1 MKCFFSG
8 LFLVFVFTVSAQDF
22 KIQIAAY
29 ADSVPASE
37 FIDRGIEGVTV
48 NHTAD
53 GLWQYFIG
61 YYYTR
66 QEAESIQEQLIDRGY
81 PRPVIIDMA
90 VEEALSERN
99 CGYTSGFAQ
108 APDELPGPV
117 YIVFFDDTKS
127 ILDERD
133 RKMLDKVYAELKS
146 DAKKELIIMGFTDN
160 KGDAEANMELSS
172 QRARAVRNYFINKGV
187 NAIRLFVE
195 SYGESE
201 PWYRNRDA
209 QGKELPQNQQWNNRV
224 MMKYKKQQ
232 Q

>member
-1 MKCFFSG
+1 MKYCLAG
-8 LFLVFVFTVSAQDF
+8 LFWVIAFSASAQVF

-29 ADSVPASE
+29 ADSVPGIH
-37 FIDRGIEGVTV
+37 FTDRGIEGVTV
-48 NHTAD
+48 ERTSD
-53 GLWQYFIG
+53 GLWRYFIG

-66 QEAESIQEQLIDRGY
+66 TEAESIQEQLIDRGF

-117 YIVFFDDTKS
+117 YIVFFDDAKS
-127 ILDERD
+127 VLDDRD

-160 KGDAEANMELSS
+160 KGAAEDNMELSS

-187 NAIRLFVE
+187 NALRLFVE

-201 PWYRNRDA
+201 PWYPNRDA
-209 QGKELPQNQQWNNRV
+209 QGNELPQNQRWNNRV
-224 MMKYKKQQ
+224 MMKYKEQQ

>member
-37 FIDRGIEGVTV
+37 FVDRGIEGVTV
-48 NHTAD
+48 NHTAG

-66 QEAESIQEQLIDRGY
+66 QEAESIQEQLIDRGF

-108 APDELPGPV
+108 APDELPGPI
-117 YIVFFDDTKS
+117 YIVFFDDAKS
-127 ILDERD
+127 VFDERD
-133 RKMLDKVYAELKS
+133 RKILDKVYAELKS

-160 KGDAEANMELSS
+160 KGAAEDNMELSS

-201 PWYRNRDA
+201 PWYPNRDA

-224 MMKYKKQQ
+224 MMKYKQQ
-232 Q
+232 QQ

>member
-8 LFLVFVFTVSAQDF
+8 LFLAISLTLSAQEF

-29 ADSVPASE
+29 TDSVPNSH
-37 FIDRGIEGVTV
+37 FTDRGIEGVTV
-48 NHTAD
+48 THSAG

-66 QEAESIQEQLIDRGY
+66 QEAESIQEQLIDRGF
-81 PRPVIIDMA
+81 PRPIIIDMA
-90 VEEALSERN
+90 AEAALSERN

-108 APDELPGPV
+108 APDELEGPV
-117 YIVFFDDTKS
+117 YIVFFDDGKYN
-127 ILDERD
+127 LDDRD
-133 RKMLDKVYAELKS
+133 RKMLDRVYAELKS
-146 DAKKELIIMGFTDN
+146 DAKKELVIMGFTDN
-160 KGDAEANMELSS
+160 KGDAEENLELSS

-209 QGKELPQNQQWNNRV
+209 QGNELPQNQRWNNRV
-224 MMKYKKQQ
+224 MMKYKEQQ